1 MIIDDKTFFTEEG
14 DLDILE
20 EIAIGVEKGDSN
32 SVLALT
38 EKALTQNISVGE
50 ILNNGLVAGM
60 DVIGEK
66 FKNNEVFIPEVLIS
80 AKAMKAGMELIK
92 PLLAKANVESKGK
105 VVIGTVKG
113 DLHDIGK
120 RIVAMLLEGA
130 GFEVTDLGADVSKE
144 KFLEFV
150 EKEQADIL
158 GMSALLTTT
167 MTYMKEVIEAVKNA
181 NLKQDVRVIIGGAPI
196 THSYAEEIKADGYA
210 PDAASAVDL
219 VKDLLEK

>member
-1 MIIDDKTFFTEEG
+1 M
-14 DLDILE
+14 DILE

-32 SVLALT
+32 SVHALT
-38 EKALTQNISVGE
+38 EKALTQKISVGE

-130 GFEVTDLGADVSKE
+130 GFEVTDLGVDVSKE

-150 EKEQADIL
+150 EKERADIL

-167 MTYMKEVIEAVKNA
+167 MTYMKEVIEALENA
-181 NLKQDVRVIIGGAPI
+181 NLKQNVKVIIGGAPI

-210 PDAASAVDL
+210 PDAASAIDL
-219 VKDLLEK
+219 VKDLLKK

>member
-1 MIIDDKTFFTEEG
+1 V
-14 DLDILE
+14 DILE

-32 SVLALT
+32 SVHALT
-38 EKALTQNISVGE
+38 EKALTQKILVGE

-130 GFEVTDLGADVSKE
+130 GFEVTDLGVDVSKE

-150 EKEQADIL
+150 EKERADIL

-167 MTYMKEVIEAVKNA
+167 MTYMKEVIEALENA
-181 NLKQDVRVIIGGAPI
+181 NLKQNVKVIIGGAPI

-210 PDAASAVDL
+210 PDAASAIDL
-219 VKDLLEK
+219 VKDLLKK

>member
-1 MIIDDKTFFTEEG
+1 M
-14 DLDILE
+14 DILE

-150 EKEQADIL
+150 EKERADIL

-167 MTYMKEVIEAVKNA
+167 MTYMKEVIEAVENA

>member
-1 MIIDDKTFFTEEG
+1 MLKNLFTEEG
-14 DLDILE
+14 DVDILE

-150 EKEQADIL
+150 EKERADIL

-196 THSYAEEIKADGYA
+196 THSYAKEIKADGYA

-219 VKDLLEK
+219 TKDLLEK